1 MEGQE
6 QAGGWNPIV
15 VLALH
20 CHNVQKS
27 LAILQMPKPPSLPSK
42 ETVNSSDQ
50 ASNSFV
56 SALTAVKKGVP
67 PGVLT
72 FFKQGSSSCS
82 NGESGERENSHFS
95 CSCSSQPV
103 EPLKSAKA
111 FFGLSLPNFGGLDLS
126 ERAQAQGSSC
136 SCCCQARQ
144 EWCDLETKSVARVPF
159 LGFSMQGFSISGFG
173 CERDGGGA
181 SRCCCAKGKVENRI
195 DTRDPG
201 FEGFVNVSIMVMS
214 MMLGHEFKQ
223 GEKRLQ
229 QNMGKCGSGRRPKET
244 AVPVNEQLHPLTQI
258 PVLGFLSQRFTKPVA
273 PRSGSKCDRKRSRF
287 MCTCGHR
294 EEESHEFSSRK
305 AAKRPFLGFSLAN
318 FMQFRAP
325 GVDNLVQNETKRVR
339 SSRIATLG
347 FARLQ
352 GEPDGSA
359 GTVVVPAEGSGADV
373 VDTAALIEKVKNQ
386 PLQTEKP
393 IEKGKNSGLQPIHV
407 KLPNMDGIKSSLATL
422 GVKEGVQELVDRVA
436 SMTRSSPDYP
446 DKKKLTSVQDF
457 FRYTEAEGEG

>member
-1 MEGQE
+1 LGRFSWVERSGVVEVALRGFREEMEGQE

-27 LAILQMPKPPSLPSK
+27 LAILQMPKPPSLPAK
-42 ETVNSSDQ
+42 EPGAVLPNSSD
-50 ASNSFV
+50 NSFI

-67 PGVLT
+67 AGVLT
-72 FFKQGSSSCS
+72 FFKQGNISALS
-82 NGESGERENSHFS
+82 ERETSHFA
-95 CSCSSQPV
+95 CSCSSQSV
-103 EPLKSAKA
+103 EPLKSKA
-111 FFGLSLPNFGGLDLS
+111 FFGLSLPNFGAVDLN
-126 ERAQAQGSSC
+126 AQSS

-144 EWCDLETKSVARVPF
+144 EWCDLETKSVARLPF
-159 LGFSMQGFSISGFG
+159 LGFSMQGFSITSG
-173 CERDGGGA
+173 CERDGGA
-181 SRCCCAKGKVENRI
+181 TCCVKGNRI
-195 DTRDPG
+195 DTREPA

-214 MMLGHEFKQ
+214 MMLGHESKQ
-223 GEKRLQ
+223 GEKR
-229 QNMGKCGSGRRPKET
+229 KCGVARSPS
-244 AVPVNEQLHPLTQI
+244 EQLHPLMQI
-258 PVLGFLSQRFTKPVA
+258 PVLGFLSQLG
-273 PRSGSKCDRKRSRF
+273 SGSKCDRKRSRF

-318 FMQFRAP
+318 FMQFRA
-325 GVDNLVQNETKRVR
+325 DNSSESKRVR

-359 GTVVVPAEGSGADV
+359 GAVVVPVEGREDV
-373 VDTAALIEKVKNQ
+373 VEPAALIEKVKNQ
-386 PLQTEKP
+386 PLQSEKQS
-393 IEKGKNSGLQPIHV
+393 EKGRNSGLQPIHV

-436 SMTRSSPDYP
+436 SMTRSSTDYP

-457 FRYTEAEGEG
+457 FRYTEAEGED